1 MAAGLHV
8 FLIRSGETMAAYKTV
23 IGDSMTKHP
32 YIANRKMT
40 VKEAG
45 LFMDEC
51 NIRHLPVIESG
62 KILGIVSDRDL
73 QKANAFRGP
82 GELLVEDV
90 MTRQPYCVK
99 KGANIAIVAR
109 TMARERIGSVIV
121 LDEKEQII
129 GIFTTTDGMLLLS
142 EILGNRGPDFKE
154 HRELPWESFP
164 EYMSW

>member
-1 MAAGLHV
+1 M
-8 FLIRSGETMAAYKTV
+8 AYKSL
-23 IGDSMTKHP
+23 IGESMTKHP

-45 LFMDEC
+45 LFMEGC
-51 NIRHLPVIESG
+51 RIRHLPVIENS
-62 KILGIVSDRDL
+62 KIVGIVSDRDL
-73 QKANAFRGP
+73 QKAGSFRGP

-99 KGANIAIVAR
+99 KGANIAGVVRA
-109 TMARERIGSVIV
+109 MAHERIGSAIV
-121 LDEKEQII
+121 LDEQDQII

-142 EILGNRGPDFKE
+142 EILEKGPQSQE

>member
-1 MAAGLHV
+1 M
-8 FLIRSGETMAAYKTV
+8 AYKTLV
-23 IGDSMTKHP
+23 ADSMTKHP

-45 LFMDEC
+45 IFMEEC
-51 NIRHLPVIESG
+51 HIRHLPVIENNN
-62 KILGIVSDRDL
+62 IVGIVSDRDL
-73 QKANAFRGP
+73 QKAAAFRGP

-90 MTRQPYCVK
+90 MTRRPYCVK
-99 KGANIAIVAR
+99 RGANIALVAR
-109 TMARERIGSVIV
+109 TMARERIGSAIV
-121 LDEKEQII
+121 LDEKEKII

-142 EILGNRGPDFKE
+142 EILERRGPEFQQ